1 MRNLLIALVV
11 VVLGAA
17 GHAITKSTSHDATAA
32 DVPVK
37 AVAVKN
43 TAKSTA
49 DNQASKSVSAPP
61 KTAAPQPDETAPT
74 AKPSPAADRSATPD
88 ESAAAAAKKSSDAP
102 LSTAAQSLPAPH
114 LMAQPKED
122 RLRKLLPHIDNA
134 DLQKIL
140 HDPRLILY
148 TEAEMPRAYQ
158 EWSGSLQG
166 VHSAYYNISA
176 NGSEP
181 FGNGNREFPW
191 GTPAGTQRTKG
202 VETLRFVWL
211 PRDTNDRPRPI
222 VWFRKRLRGDTSDG
236 YAWTFPVG
244 AIVGEALAMTGPDGY
259 EYTFE
264 MRVRR
269 REYGFWDVD
278 VYRPFPTAADLA
290 GRIKELRPDWQNQP
304 KLLAAVKH
312 LEQPLEMKVQTLAD
326 KQPAKRTFQQT
337 MGVDTLPSLGDDKL
351 VSQLL
356 AGTEFHNVSG
366 KAWRE
371 SPSGVKTFA
380 PTTAASFHI
389 VPANY
394 DAGFVQ
400 VDSTS
405 CMRCHDSVSKPV
417 SDFNPGRDWYGHIRG
432 SDGILSFHPFS
443 PDCVSDNGYGRGVS
457 MRAEFEKTGVIA
469 KYDPAQHS
477 AKFYQTLELVKK

>member
-1 MRNLLIALVV
+1 MRNLLIAMAVV
-11 VVLGAA
+11 ALSAA
-17 GHAITKSTSHDATAA
+17 GHAAIRSKSNDQTASAAPASDTTAKTTTVTDKGTEKSSAPVAKATAIELATRAASSTEEAVPKSDTVAKADGVKSDATAA
-32 DVPVK
+32 
-37 AVAVKN
+37 
-43 TAKSTA
+43 
-49 DNQASKSVSAPP
+49 
-61 KTAAPQPDETAPT
+61 
-74 AKPSPAADRSATPD
+74 ATQ
-88 ESAAAAAKKSSDAP
+88 AAAAAP
-102 LSTAAQSLPAPH
+102 PAPH
-114 LMAQPKED
+114 LMAQTKED
-122 RLRKLLPHIDNA
+122 RLRKLLPHTDNF

-140 HDPRLILY
+140 HDSRLILY
-148 TEAEMPRAYQ
+148 TEAEMPRAFQ
-158 EWSGSLQG
+158 DWSGNLQG

-181 FGNGNREFPW
+181 YGNGNREFPW

-202 VETLRFVWL
+202 VETFRFVWL
-211 PRDTNDRPRPI
+211 PRDTNDKPRPI
-222 VWFRKRLRGDTSDG
+222 VWFRKRLRGDSNDG

-264 MRVRR
+264 MRVRTR
-269 REYGFWDVD
+269 QYGFWDVD

-290 GRIKELRPDWQNQP
+290 GRIKELRPDWKDQP
-304 KLLAAVKH
+304 KLLAAVEH
-312 LEQPLEMKVQTLAD
+312 LEEPLEMKTQTLAD
-326 KQPAKRTFQQT
+326 KQPAQRTFSQT

-356 AGTEFHNVSG
+356 ANSTFRNVSG

-371 SPSGVKTFA
+371 SPNGVKTFA
-380 PTTAASFHI
+380 PTTSAAFHI

-405 CMRCHDSVSKPV
+405 CMRCHDSVGKPV
-417 SDFNPGRDWYGHIRG
+417 TDFNPGRDWYGHIRG

-443 PDCVSDNGYGRGVS
+443 PDCVSDNGFGRGVS
-457 MRAEFEKTGVIA
+457 MRTEFEKTGVIA
-469 KYDPAQHS
+469 KYDPTQHP
-477 AKFYQTLELVKK
+477 AKFYQTLETVKH